1 MLTYARVCSRMRTC
15 NAGTDCTEIFAAS
28 HSAQAWK
35 DLEGF
40 YLGDLL
46 TDSADA
52 TELAAGAAGVLL
64 HLLLRLLLHLLP
76 FYAAFTAAS
85 LRCRACSS
93 VSCSPCTR
101 CMQVVRPQPRT
112 VERRQQTTYLL
123 VLRVVLQLQML
134 LCVYTDVC

>member
-1 MLTYARVCSRMRTC
+1 MRTC

-64 HLLLRLLLHLLP
+64 RLLLRLLLHFLP
-76 FYAAFTAAS
+76 FYAAFTAAL
-85 LRCRACSS
+85 LRCRYGSS
-93 VSCSPCTR
+93 KSSIKRFYCCLTGLQLSTALQQRPLQPLHAL
-101 CMQVVRPQPRT
+101 QVVRPQPRT
-112 VERRQQTTYLL
+112 VERRQQT
-123 VLRVVLQLQML
+123 R
-134 LCVYTDVC
+134 

>member
-15 NAGTDCTEIFAAS
+15 NAGTDCTDIFTAS

-40 YLGDLL
+40 YIGDLL
-46 TDSADA
+46 TDSTDA

-64 HLLLRLLLHLLP
+64 LLLLLLLLRLLLRFLP
-76 FYAAFTAAS
+76 FYAAFTAAI

-93 VSCSPCTR
+93 VLCSPCTR
-101 CMQVVRPQPRT
+101 CRSFARSRGQWRGDS
-112 VERRQQTTYLL
+112 RR
-123 VLRVVLQLQML
+123 
-134 LCVYTDVC
+134 DSF

>member
-64 HLLLRLLLHLLP
+64 RLLLRLLLHFLP
-76 FYAAFTAAS
+76 FYAAFTAAL
-85 LRCRACSS
+85 LRCRAGEIAPSAAS
-93 VSCSPCTR
+93 GAATR
-101 CMQVVRPQPRT
+101 
-112 VERRQQTTYLL
+112 RRM
-123 VLRVVLQLQML
+123 RML
-134 LCVYTDVC
+134 AYAEVC